1 LGFFGLPVS
10 HWRPDL
16 SSLFPEFY
24 DRALEQ
30 LVLARKAARVTQAA
44 LAETLGR
51 PQSFVAKYESGE
63 SRLDVAEFVGI
74 ARAIGADPFKMLKTA
89 GRNSG

>member
-1 LGFFGLPVS
+1 
-10 HWRPDL
+10 L

-30 LVLARKAARVTQAA
+30 LVHARKAARVTQAA

-63 SRLDVAEFVGI
+63 RRLDVAEFVGI

>member
-1 LGFFGLPVS
+1 M
-10 HWRPDL
+10 

-30 LVLARKAARVTQAA
+30 LVRARKVARVTQAS
-44 LAETLGR
+44 LAATLER

-63 SRLDVAEFVGI
+63 RRLDIAEFIGI
-74 ARAIGADPFKMLKTA
+74 ARAMGADPLNTLKAAEKTA
-89 GRNSG
+89 DD

>member
-1 LGFFGLPVS
+1 LGFFGLPVFD
-10 HWRPDL
+10 WRPIL

-44 LAETLGR
+44 LAATLER

-63 SRLDVAEFVGI
+63 RLLDVAEFIGI
-74 ARAIGADPFKMLKTA
+74 ARTIGADPLKMLRAAETSK
-89 GRNSG
+89 N

>member
-1 LGFFGLPVS
+1 M
-10 HWRPDL
+10 

-30 LVLARKAARVTQAA
+30 LVRARKAARVTQAS
-44 LAETLGR
+44 LAATLER

-63 SRLDVAEFVGI
+63 RRLDIVEFIGI
-74 ARAIGADPFKMLKTA
+74 ARAIGADPFKMLKA
-89 GRNSG
+89 AESKK